1 MLVGVGVMKLIAA
14 DIVGAAIA
22 GVILLTVADD
32 AAAAAAAAPHHVEVV
47 AVLTHYISLLRDNND
62 MRWLI

>member
-32 AAAAAAAAPHHVEVV
+32 AAAAAAAPHHVEVV

>member
-1 MLVGVGVMKLIAA
+1 MKLIAA

-32 AAAAAAAAPHHVEVV
+32 AAAATAPHHVGVV